1 MEYTNLGRT
10 GLKVSR
16 LCLGCMTFGREIDE
30 EASLPIIRC
39 ALEQGVNFFDT
50 ANVYGNGASE
60 EIVGR
65 ALKGVRHSI
74 VLASKVFGQMGAGVN
89 ERGLSRYHIMN
100 AVEDSLRRLQTD
112 HLDLYQVHRWD
123 AETRVAETLRALD
136 DLVTQGKV
144 RYLGCSNFA
153 GWQLIK
159 ALWTSDG
166 NGYARFES
174 VQPPYSLI
182 RREIEAELLPA
193 CQDQQVGVIP
203 YSPLAGGFLS
213 GKYQKGGEIPK
224 GTRFDVAKFYQ
235 NVYMKDKSWRVVE
248 ALKEYAERR
257 GTPKEQLAIAWV
269 ASHPAVTA
277 PIVGVRSIEQLE
289 QGLASV
295 ALARQISAEERA
307 AISQMVNGLE

>member
-30 EASLPIIRC
+30 AASSLIIRC
-39 ALEQGVNFFDT
+39 ALDEGVNFFDT

-74 VLASKVFGQMGAGVN
+74 VLATKVYGQMGTGVN
-89 ERGLSRYHIMN
+89 ERGLSRYHIMQ
-100 AVEDSLRRLQTD
+100 AIEDSLRRLQTD
-112 HLDLYQVHRWD
+112 HVDLYQVHRWD
-123 AETRVAETLRALD
+123 ADTPIDETLRALH
-136 DLVTQGKV
+136 DLLTQGKV
-144 RYLGCSNFA
+144 RYIGCSNFA
-153 GWQLIK
+153 GWQLMK
-159 ALWTSDG
+159 ALWTSDKHD
-166 NGYARFES
+166 YARFDS

-182 RREIEAELLPA
+182 RREIESELLPA
-193 CQDQQVGVIP
+193 CQDQKVSVIP

-213 GKYQKGGEIPK
+213 GKYQQGREIPK
-224 GTRFDVAKFYQ
+224 GTRFDVARFYQ
-235 NVYMKDKSWRVVE
+235 DIYMKEKSYRVVD
-248 ALKEYAERR
+248 ALTQYAEQR

-277 PIVGVRSIEQLE
+277 PIIGARTVEQLQ
-289 QGLASV
+289 QGLAAV
-295 ALARQISAEERA
+295 ELGRQMSAEERA
-307 AISQMVNGLE
+307 EITKLADEA